1 MFTVLGDK
9 LRYSSHQTN
18 FSVSCECVQSL
29 DDSAA
34 QSLPV
39 PTLCL
44 IHYLIEKKARS
55 VCQTCLSPNSANEER
70 THASF
75 QYSTLVKLGKW
86 AINSKCGM
94 ALRTHEKSGIANTT
108 LAILLPPPLKLMKEN
123 SLKSQD
129 SQRSHNLILI
139 SILFITEDFSSV
151 DTIIPF
157 CNHTLHI
164 KLCRDL
170 LLYGGRGYETE

>member
-1 MFTVLGDK
+1 MIQQLNPCLFGL
-9 LRYSSHQTN
+9 
-18 FSVSCECVQSL
+18 CVWS
-29 DDSAA
+29 
-34 QSLPV
+34 
-39 PTLCL
+39 T
-44 IHYLIEKKARS
+44 IWWKKNARS
-55 VCQTCLSPNSANEER
+55 VCQTCLSPNSANEGR
-70 THASF
+70 AHASF